1 MKNCPECGNIILG
14 RIDKKFCSDMCR
26 NNFNNKLK
34 AVDVNY
40 VRNINNILKKNRR
53 ILEDICPEEKQKTT
67 RGTLLKKG
75 FDFAFITHQRKTQA
89 GSIYFF
95 VYDYGYLELDNDFF
109 LVVKDNRSKE

>member
-1 MKNCPECGNIILG
+1 MKNCPECGNVILG

-26 NNFNNKLK
+26 NNYNNKLK

-53 ILEDICPEEKQKTT
+53 ILEEICPDEKHKTT
-67 RGTLLKKG
+67 RASLQKKA
-75 FDFAFITHQRKTQA
+75 FDFSFFTHQRKTQA
-89 GSIYFF
+89 GSIYYF

>member
-26 NNFNNKLK
+26 NNYNNKLK

-53 ILEDICPEEKQKTT
+53 ILEEICPEEKQKTT
-67 RGTLLKKG
+67 RANLQKKG
-75 FDFAFITHQRKTQA
+75 FDFLFFTHQRKTQS
-89 GSIYFF
+89 GSVYFF
-95 VYDYGYLELDNDFF
+95 VYDYGYLALDNDFF